1 VAQTVNDILL
11 TSHGHGLRLFPIWA
25 ALRSNQ
31 SASFKTLRAK
41 GAFLVS
47 AEYDG
52 LTQLVRGVK
61 ILSEAGTLCRLLSPW
76 TVSSQAKSEA
86 NHRLLVTYG
95 SSLTDCL

>member
-1 VAQTVNDILL
+1 LL

-25 ALRSNQ
+25 ALRPDQ

-52 LTQLVRGVK
+52 ATQLVRGVK

-76 TVSSQAKSEA
+76 AVSSQAA
-86 NHRLLVTYG
+86 PNLH
-95 SSLTDCL
+95 